1 MRLVVAIT
9 GASGAIYGIRILQML
24 SALGVETH
32 LITSKHALLTLTT
45 ETDWTPDALRS
56 LATHVHPVGD
66 VGSAIASGSF
76 QHDGMIIAPCSV
88 KTLSGVANCYADNLV
103 TRAADVTLKER
114 RRLVLVFRETP
125 LHVGHLRLLTQA
137 AEMGATVFPPV
148 PAFYHEPKIIDDL
161 IDQTAGRVLDQ
172 FGLDAA
178 VARWEGMRPLKQVVD
193 EQGATEQI
201 LTDDPANG

>member
-24 SALGVETH
+24 SALGVERH
-32 LITSKHALLTLTT
+32 LVASKHALLTLKA
-45 ETDWTPDALRS
+45 ETDWTPDQVRA
-56 LATHVHPVGD
+56 LATEVHPAGD
-66 VGSAIASGSF
+66 IGATIASGSF
-76 QHDGMIIAPCSV
+76 RHDGMIIAPCSV

-125 LHVGHLRLLTQA
+125 LHLGHLRLLTQA

-148 PAFYHEPKIIDDL
+148 PAFYHQPKIIDD
-161 IDQTAGRVLDQ
+161 IVDQTAGRVLDQ

-178 VARWEGMRPLKQVVD
+178 VARWEGIGPARP
-193 EQGATEQI
+193 AWP
-201 LTDDPANG
+201 DPLLPADRSPR